1 MGFPR
6 LNNAR
11 RPDSGKVVIGADH
24 TTARPRRLPLA
35 MSKPARIALAKQAQI
50 RGREADGLTQDE
62 VGALCDVSQQ
72 RIASQEHP
80 GTDLTMSTAQLLALT
95 PKAFDETIANLCE
108 AREKAYG
115 EPERRVVTVSADCR
129 ELEAA
134 FANLLEARRHE
145 SAAIAELAEKLA
157 VGK

>member
-11 RPDSGKVVIGADH
+11 RPDSGKVVIADSA

-35 MSKPARIALAKQAQI
+35 MSKPARLALAKAAQ
-50 RGREADGLTQDE
+50 RKGREVAGLTQDE
-62 VGALCDVSQQ
+62 TAELTGISQQ
-72 RIASQEHP
+72 LIACQENP
-80 GTDLTMSTAQLLALT
+80 NSDKSINASQLLALT
-95 PKAFDETIANLCE
+95 PEAFDATLQELCK
-108 AREKAYG
+108 ARQELYG
-115 EPERRVVTVSADCR
+115 EAERRVVTVSEECR